1 MKIAPQLANSLAK
14 GDLAS
19 PERARLSCDLAK
31 QLEKAGEYEAAC
43 DALGE
48 FWPERHE
55 PPKLEGL
62 DQATA
67 AEVLLRVGVLT
78 GWLGS
83 VNQSEGSQETAKN
96 LITRSIE
103 IFEGLGKSEKA
114 AESHADLALCY
125 WREGAFDEARI
136 RLANALGGLKDKS
149 NELKAVVLMRAGMV
163 EVDAQRLN
171 EAMRFY
177 NEAAPLL
184 DQSQDHA
191 LKGSF
196 HNEFAML
203 FRRFS
208 VVDNRNDYVD
218 RALIEYAAASFHFE
232 QAGHHHYRARVENNL
247 GYLFFTLNRF
257 SEAYAHLDRARR
269 LFLELHDIGAVAQV
283 DDTRAKALL
292 AEGRAIEAER
302 VVRSAVKTLEK
313 GGEQSVLAEALT
325 THGITLARLGK
336 DGRSRSTLQR
346 AKEIAETSG
355 DLEGAGRAQLSIIEE
370 LGDRVPARE
379 LAAIYQSAADLLKL
393 SQDPSTT
400 KRLASCARKVIDA
413 FETLTA
419 AIQSSGADS
428 GSNESDWEGFSF
440 KEQILECERALI
452 ERALKDSGGSVTK
465 AARLLGF
472 KHHQSLISIL
482 NGRHKGLLKVRS
494 TIRARR
500 RRILFSP
507 DKSRK
512 KQSRRTAGE
521 KTSTVSI
528 LFAEDNKLVAN
539 LVRDMMV
546 AEEWLVELCHDGE
559 SAWQKLASN
568 ERYDLLLFDNDL
580 PGRTGLELTRRAR
593 SLANRRRTPIIMVSA
608 SDCETE
614 AWRAGVDAF
623 LRKPDD
629 VNKVPSTIA
638 RLLDVELKHT

>member
-1 MKIAPQLANSLAK
+1 MKLTPQLATSTVNRSLT
-14 GDLAS
+14 LS
-19 PERARLSCDLAK
+19 ERAERGCDLAK
-31 QLEKAGEYEAAC
+31 QLEKAGEYEAARE
-43 DALGE
+43 ALSE
-48 FWPERHE
+48 FWPEGFG
-55 PPKLEGL
+55 PPTLEGL
-62 DQATA
+62 DSATGA
-67 AEVLLRVGVLT
+67 RVLLRVGALT

-83 VNQSEGSQETAKN
+83 ALQIEGSQESAKN

-103 IFEGLGKSEKA
+103 IFEELGKSERA
-114 AESHADLALCY
+114 AEAHADLALCY
-125 WREGAFDEARI
+125 WREGSFDEARI
-136 RLANALGGLKDKS
+136 HLTNALGYLRDADT
-149 NELKAVVLMRAGMV
+149 ELKAVVLMRAGMV

-184 DQSQDHA
+184 DRSQDHA

-208 VVDNRNDYVD
+208 VVDNRNDYLD

-257 SEAYAHLDRARR
+257 REAHAHLDRAQR

-292 AEGRAIEAER
+292 AEGRAVEAER

-325 THGITLARLGK
+325 THGVVLARLGR
-336 DGRSRSTLQR
+336 DRRSRTTLQR

-370 LGDRVPARE
+370 LGDRVPVRE

-419 AIQSSGADS
+419 SLNSGTDS
-428 GSNESDWEGFSF
+428 GEIESDWEGFSF
-440 KEQILECERALI
+440 KERILECERALI

-512 KQSRRTAGE
+512 KQSRSSTEE
-521 KTSTVSI
+521 KTSTIHV

-539 LVRDMMV
+539 LVRDMLV
-546 AEEWLVELCHDGE
+546 AEEWLVEICQDGE
-559 SAWQKLASN
+559 TAWQKLASN
-568 ERYDLLLFDNDL
+568 ERYDLLLFDNNL

-608 SDCETE
+608 TDCETE

-629 VNKVPSTIA
+629 IDKVPSTIA
-638 RLLDVELKHT
+638 RLLEVELKHT

>member
-1 MKIAPQLANSLAK
+1 MKIASQPATSTANRTLT
-14 GDLAS
+14 LT
-19 PERARLSCDLAK
+19 ERAQVSCDQAK
-31 QLEKAGEYEAAC
+31 QLEKAGDYEAAC
-43 DALGE
+43 EALGE
-48 FWPERHE
+48 FWQEHHGQ
-55 PPKLEGL
+55 PKLEGL

-83 VNQSEGSQETAKN
+83 VHQSESSQETAKN

-103 IFEGLGKSEKA
+103 IFEAHEQSEKA
-114 AESHADLALCY
+114 AEAHADLALCY

-136 RLANALGGLKDKS
+136 RLANALGSLKDKS
-149 NELKAVVLMRAGMV
+149 NELKAIVLIRAGLV
-163 EVDAQRLN
+163 EVDAQRLDG
-171 EAMRFY
+171 ALGFY
-177 NEAAPLL
+177 GQAAPLVER
-184 DQSQDHA
+184 SEDHA
-191 LKGSF
+191 LKAAF
-196 HNEFAML
+196 HHEYAL
-203 FRRFS
+203 LLRRLGITG
-208 VVDNRNDYVD
+208 DRNDYID

-232 QAGHHHYRARVENNL
+232 QAGNTRGLARVENNL
-247 GYLFFTLNRF
+247 GYLFFTVNRF
-257 SEAYAHLDRARR
+257 HKAFAHLDRARR
-269 LFLELHDIGAVAQV
+269 LFLESHDVGSVAQV
-283 DDTRAKALL
+283 DDTRARALL
-292 AEGRAIEAER
+292 AQGRFIEAER
-302 VVRSAVKTLEK
+302 VVRSSVKTLEK
-313 GGEQSVLAEALT
+313 GGQQSVLAEALT
-325 THGITLARLGK
+325 THGIALARLGR
-336 DGRSRSTLQR
+336 DRRSRTTLQR

-370 LGDRVPARE
+370 LGDRVPVRE

-400 KRLASCARKVIDA
+400 ERLASCARKVIDA

-419 AIQSSGADS
+419 SLNSGDP
-428 GSNESDWEGFSF
+428 GEIESDWEGFSF
-440 KEQILECERALI
+440 KERILECERALI

-512 KQSRRTAGE
+512 KQSRSSTEE
-521 KTSTVSI
+521 KTSTIRV

-539 LVRDMMV
+539 LVRDMLV
-546 AEEWLVELCHDGE
+546 AEEWLMEICQDGE
-559 SAWQKLASN
+559 AAWQKLASN
-568 ERYDLLLFDNDL
+568 ERYDLLLFDNNL

-608 SDCETE
+608 TDCETE

-629 VNKVPSTIA
+629 IDKVPSTIA
-638 RLLDVELKHT
+638 RLLEVELKHSY

>member
-1 MKIAPQLANSLAK
+1 MKIAPQLATSIANR
-14 GDLAS
+14 DLTPS
-19 PERARLSCDLAK
+19 QRAQVSCDLAK
-31 QLEKAGEYEAAC
+31 QLEKAGEYEAASE
-43 DALGE
+43 ALSD
-48 FWPERHE
+48 FWPRRHE
-55 PPKLEGL
+55 PPKLDGL
-62 DQATA
+62 DQPTMALL
-67 AEVLLRVGVLT
+67 LLRVGALT

-83 VNQSEGSQETAKN
+83 AHQIEGSQEKAKN

-103 IFEGLGKSEKA
+103 IFEELEQSRQA
-114 AESHADLALCY
+114 AEARADLAVCY
-125 WREGAFDEARI
+125 LREGSFDEARI
-136 RLANALGGLKDKS
+136 NLAGALSRLERDDCD
-149 NELKAVVLMRAGMV
+149 LKAVVLIRAGTV
-163 EVDAQRLN
+163 EVEVGQLDAAL
-171 EAMRFY
+171 RFY
-177 NEAAPLL
+177 NEAANLL
-184 DQSQDHA
+184 TPSTDDA
-191 LKGSF
+191 LKGAY
-196 HNEFAML
+196 HNQLAL
-203 FRRFS
+203 LYNNLAKTGHC
-208 VVDNRNDYVD
+208 DDYTD
-218 RALIEYAAASFHFE
+218 RALIEFAAASFHFE
-232 QAGHHHYRARVENNL
+232 RAGHIRYSGCTENNL
-247 GYLFFTLNRF
+247 AFLFLTMGKFDD
-257 SEAYAHLDRARR
+257 AHAHLDRARR
-269 LFLELHDIGAVAQV
+269 LLLSIPDSVDVARV
-283 DDTRAKALL
+283 NDTRARTLL
-292 AEGRAIEAER
+292 AQGRVVEAER
-302 VVRSAVKTLEK
+302 IVRSSVKTLEK
-313 GGEQSVLAEALT
+313 GGEQSLLAEALT
-325 THGITLARLGK
+325 THGIAMARLGK

-370 LGDRVPARE
+370 LGDRVPTRE

-419 AIQSSGADS
+419 AIQSSGTDS
-428 GSNESDWEGFSF
+428 GSNESDWDGFSF
-440 KEQILECERALI
+440 KERILDCERTLI

-512 KQSRRTAGE
+512 RQSRRSVAG
-521 KTSTVSI
+521 KTSTIRV

-539 LVRDMMV
+539 LVRDMLD
-546 AEEWLVELCHDGE
+546 AEEWQVELFQDGE
-559 SAWQKLASN
+559 KAWQKLASN

-608 SDCETE
+608 TDCETE

-629 VNKVPSTIA
+629 IDKVASTIA
-638 RLLDVELKHT
+638 RLLDVELK